1 MPQTSLM
8 RCRSGVC
15 EGDAARVDCRRCPWC
30 HRTGDAW
37 VPRRRR
43 RRWGGVSAASLLG
56 DCHIAARVR
65 GGGFLWSFGGEQ
77 LADTS
82 KLCLAMAIGK
92 EAVVPDSLEAIG
104 QDVQEKTADKFVRGQ
119 CHARNA
125 RFMPVVL
132 PGEGDLI
139 VRSVDEAVI
148 GDGYAVGVAAEA
160 SAPKTCSGPAKGLL
174 VSTTQLRRRRG
185 SKECGECT
193 GFSQMHDRR
202 KNASASRG
210 EQRGASCGT
219 SLERHIETVGE
230 EDIQVGKQS
239 ISFRRGRCR
248 RLERCSGCGD
258 GA

>member
-1 MPQTSLM
+1 M
-8 RCRSGVC
+8 G
-15 EGDAARVDCRRCPWC
+15 
-30 HRTGDAW
+30 
-37 VPRRRR
+37 
-43 RRWGGVSAASLLG
+43 
-56 DCHIAARVR
+56 
-65 GGGFLWSFGGEQ
+65 FGGEQ

-148 GDGYAVGVAAEA
+148 GDGYAVGVAAEVAQNLFGA
-160 SAPKTCSGPAKGLL
+160 SKRSLGVDNPVEAAE
-174 VSTTQLRRRRG
+174 G

-193 GFSQMHDRR
+193 GFSQMHEIGEKTQAPRAVSSEELLQEQ
-202 KNASASRG
+202 ASKDA
-210 EQRGASCGT
+210 
-219 SLERHIETVGE
+219 
-230 EDIQVGKQS
+230 
-239 ISFRRGRCR
+239 
-248 RLERCSGCGD
+248 
-258 GA
+258 